1 MNESIPVLTK
11 ELYFRPGENVHIQ
24 LSSEF
29 PDYIGTLHTH
39 KYIEVSY
46 ILSGS
51 AIHEIAGKTYH
62 AKRGDLF
69 IINMDTPHVFR
80 REPQEQEPFIVYD
93 LMFTLDFFDNSITGD
108 HAIEALRNSFMF
120 YSLFKGRSDHPLYFS
135 VSGGTYAMFGDL
147 FHRIY
152 MEYCGQEV
160 GYLEIIRAYLMQLI
174 ITIFRMDIRQKKD
187 ENSSRSNQAVEYVL
201 EYINQNYAQPLSVSI
216 LANEVYLNP
225 DYLGR
230 IFRDATGTTVSAI
243 IQKVR
248 IDRVC
253 SLLSTTDRTVTDIA
267 LSCGFEDM
275 KFFYSVFKK
284 HMGMLPG
291 NYREHIQTSKK

>member
-1 MNESIPVLTK
+1 MSQSIPVLTK
-11 ELYFRPGENVHIQ
+11 ELYFRPGEHVHIQ

-39 KYIEVSY
+39 KYIEVAY
-46 ILSGS
+46 VLSGS

-80 REPQEQEPFIVYD
+80 REPEEREPFIVYD
-93 LMFTLDFFDNSITGD
+93 LMFTLEFFDRSITGD
-108 HAIEALRNSFMF
+108 QAIEALRGSFMF
-120 YSLFKGRSDHPLYFS
+120 YSLFHGRSDHPPYFS
-135 VSGGTYAMFGDL
+135 ITGGMYTMFGEL
-147 FHRIY
+147 FHRVY
-152 MEYCGQEV
+152 MEYCGREV
-160 GYLEIIRAYLMQLI
+160 GYTEIIRAYLLQLI
-174 ITIFRMDIRQKKD
+174 ITIFRMDSTQKKD
-187 ENSSRSNQAVEYVL
+187 ETNSRSRQAVDYVL
-201 EYINQNYAQPLSVSI
+201 EYIKQNYAQSLSIST

-230 IFRDATGTTVSAI
+230 IFRDVTGTTVSAM

-248 IDRVC
+248 IDHVC
-253 SLLSTTDRTVTDIA
+253 GLLSTTDRTVTDIA
-267 LSCGFEDM
+267 AACGFEDM

-291 NYREHIQTSKK
+291 SYREHIRKK